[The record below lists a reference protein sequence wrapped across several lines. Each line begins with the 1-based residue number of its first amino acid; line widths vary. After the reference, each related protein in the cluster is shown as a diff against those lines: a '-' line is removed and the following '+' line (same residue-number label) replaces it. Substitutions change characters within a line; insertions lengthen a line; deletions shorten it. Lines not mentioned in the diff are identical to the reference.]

1 MKKYEAVI
9 GLEVHVQLNTAS
21 KIFCS
26 CSAEFGAAAN
36 SHVCPVCM
44 GFPGTLP
51 VLNRAAA
58 DKAVQAGLALGCDIQ
73 KFSIFDR
80 KSYFYPDLPKAYQI
94 TQMFYPICLGG
105 GLEIETDAGRR
116 RINLTRIHM
125 EEDAGKLIHGEGE
138 ESGYSYVDFNRASVP
153 LIEIVSE
160 PDIRSAEEARL
171 YLQKLRTVLRYIK
184 VSDCN
189 MEEGSLRCDANISVR
204 PVGETKL
211 GTKVEVKNMNSFR
224 SVQHAI
230 EYEIER
236 QSGILSEG
244 GKIKQETRLWDNEQ
258 GITLG
263 MRSKENAHDYRYF
276 PDPDLF
282 PLKLTD
288 AKIEELKKTI
298 PELPDSRRTRFME
311 EYGLSAQDADLLVS
325 EKDYADY
332 YEAALRVHKS
342 PKTVANWIM
351 SELLRVVNDK
361 NLGIFEAGVT
371 PESLAKLVALIE
383 SGGISG
389 KQAKEV
395 FAEMAAT
402 GKTPDAIVKE
412 KGLSQLSDKGEL
424 ETIVE
429 GVIKAN
435 PNETERY
442 KNGEEK
448 LLGFFVGLVMKES
461 RGKANPKMVN
471 DILKE
476 LLKR

>member
-1 MKKYEAVI
+1 MKEFEAVI

-21 KIFCS
+21 KIFCA
-26 CSAEFGAAAN
+26 CSAEFGAEPN

-51 VLNRAAA
+51 VLNKAAA
-58 DKAVQAGLALGCDIQ
+58 DKAVQAGLALGCNIQ

-105 GLEIETDAGRR
+105 FLNIDTGNGER

-138 ESGYSYVDFNRASVP
+138 AAGYSYVDFNRASVP

-160 PDIRSAEEARL
+160 PELRSAEEAKL
-171 YLQKLRTVLRYIK
+171 YLQKLRTVLRYVK

-189 MEEGSLRCDANISVR
+189 MEEGSLRCDANVSVR
-204 PVGETKL
+204 PIGETKL
-211 GTKVEVKNMNSFR
+211 GTKVEIKNMNSFR
-224 SVQHAI
+224 SVQRAI
-230 EYEIER
+230 EYEIAR
-236 QSGILSEG
+236 QSEALSEG
-244 GKIKQETRLWDNEQ
+244 GIVRQETRLWDNDR
-258 GITLG
+258 GITLP

-288 AKIEELKKTI
+288 EKIERLRRTI
-298 PELPDSRRTRFME
+298 PELPDSRKGRFMG

-332 YEAALRVHKS
+332 YETALKTHKS
-342 PKTVANWIM
+342 PKGIANWIM

-361 NLGIFEAGVT
+361 NLGIFETGIP
-371 PESLAKLVALIE
+371 PESIAKLVALIE
-383 SGGISG
+383 SGAISG
-389 KQAKEV
+389 KQGKEV
-395 FAEMAAT
+395 FAEAVKT
-402 GKTPDAIVKE
+402 GKTPDAIVRE
-412 KGLSQLSDKGEL
+412 KGMSQLSDKGEL
-424 ETIVE
+424 YGIVE
-429 GVIKAN
+429 SVIREN
-435 PNETERY
+435 PNETERF

-476 LLKR
+476 TLK